1 MTDCGWHRLG
11 RWAQRLLWNN
21 VDHVLPVTGVLART
35 AAQYGVPTSRITVIS
50 NGINPDRFGAVP
62 ETSAAKAALGLPQR
76 LVLGFTGF
84 IRGWNAVHHLIDFVS
99 AHRAQL
105 DLHILVLGD
114 GPARASFESHAA
126 GLGVADRL
134 TITGIVERDDVAR
147 HVAAFDIAV
156 LPGLPPYSSPLKL
169 FEYLQLGRAIVA
181 PDTENIREILTDGE
195 DAKLLDPATAGARA
209 AALLALC
216 TDPKLRTRLG
226 QAARQTITTKSLTW
240 THNAE
245 RSPPSPRNSYL
256 TDKKFLV
263 LFFKKRTEAQV
274 PSFLQKRSK
283 KLLSDLLRTLEGDL
297 VVQIRTALRRIPG
310 GAAAAALGRA
320 ACGGGRAFAGLVAAA
335 LGHAAFGAGAS
346 IQHGQFAAEVPQNHL
361 GRLTLISV
369 LVGVFPGL
377 QRALDIDLA
386 ALADIFLR
394 DLGDSLVVDHDSVPL
409 SPFLAFAGRTIAPG
423 LACRDRKSDNLAA
436 ALQRPGFRVA
446 PQIADQNHLVHT
458 TGHIAFPAV
467 RPISTL

>member
-156 LPGLPPYSSPLKL
+156 LPGLTP
-169 FEYLQLGRAIVA
+169 
-181 PDTENIREILTDGE
+181 
-195 DAKLLDPATAGARA
+195 
-209 AALLALC
+209 
-216 TDPKLRTRLG
+216 
-226 QAARQTITTKSLTW
+226 
-240 THNAE
+240 
-245 RSPPSPRNSYL
+245 
-256 TDKKFLV
+256 
-263 LFFKKRTEAQV
+263 
-274 PSFLQKRSK
+274 
-283 KLLSDLLRTLEGDL
+283 
-297 VVQIRTALRRIPG
+297 
-310 GAAAAALGRA
+310 
-320 ACGGGRAFAGLVAAA
+320 
-335 LGHAAFGAGAS
+335 
-346 IQHGQFAAEVPQNHL
+346 
-361 GRLTLISV
+361 
-369 LVGVFPGL
+369 
-377 QRALDIDLA
+377 
-386 ALADIFLR
+386 
-394 DLGDSLVVDHDSVPL
+394 
-409 SPFLAFAGRTIAPG
+409 
-423 LACRDRKSDNLAA
+423 
-436 ALQRPGFRVA
+436 
-446 PQIADQNHLVHT
+446 
-458 TGHIAFPAV
+458 
-467 RPISTL
+467 